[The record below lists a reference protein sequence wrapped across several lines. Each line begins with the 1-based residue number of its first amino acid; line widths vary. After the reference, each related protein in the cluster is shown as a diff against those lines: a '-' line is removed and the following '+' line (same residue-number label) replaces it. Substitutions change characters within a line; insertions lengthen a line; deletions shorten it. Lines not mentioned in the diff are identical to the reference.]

1 MKQFADY
8 PEEIRERAIKL
19 AFKIEVAIENVVS
32 DFEPT
37 EEELDCLDAY
47 WGWASRSQIRGMIET
62 LMSWAKEEEE
72 ILKEHLK
79 KKRKREVKNES

>member
-8 PEEIRERAIKL
+8 PEEIRERAMKL
-19 AFKIEVAIENVVS
+19 AFKIEAAIENVAS

-47 WGWASRSQIRGMIET
+47 WGWVSKSQIREMIET
-62 LMSWAKEEEE
+62 LMSWAEEEEE
-72 ILKEHLK
+72 ILKEHLEK
-79 KKRKREVKNES
+79 TGKETKE